1 MIYTIGNIAVSGN
14 TLTGT
19 GTNFKAPLSMIRVGC
34 TVIVKSDPIQ
44 IFSIT
49 EIVSETELSVT
60 PAASP
65 DIPAGTAYSIL
76 LCDSIS
82 VDGLAQDVAEAL
94 RYFTGQESEIYAAV
108 EYWKNYGDAAQVE
121 ALLTA
126 IQAETAQST
135 ANAAATAA
143 DVETTA
149 AALNEAVAAKD
160 AAEAAA
166 ANAEQQA
173 ATATTQATTATEQ
186 ATAATNAA
194 TAAQTAQ
201 TATEAARDEAAAQA
215 TVATEQATVATEQ
228 ATAAAEAAEKA
239 STDADTV
246 AADRIAVYE
255 LRIYAREEAE
265 KAEAAATAAETS
277 AANVAADE
285 QEIAANA
292 AAAAEAAT
300 AAALSEAN
308 AKTYA
313 EQAKALSEDSLS
325 LIGLGADRRDW
336 PDCTTDPSD
345 YIGFVRL
352 EEATATGFPSIASG
366 EVYLVGWLARGDGL
380 IINGCFVGTNTR
392 SLYTY
397 MYNNA
402 DGTYGWTRHAR
413 KDEVSRLLQ
422 ANNSTGETQLW
433 DGLGQ
438 NYIFVNNTG
447 WGAYSVD
454 GAIKLGIN
462 YGGTGGG
469 NAGQARHN
477 LAVMHEMKTTLGEID
492 LDTLTGEYSGIYWQ
506 PSSAGATTE
515 KHYPTHVAGAL
526 VVLKNGANSASG
538 CTQIYYPYNNANVY
552 YVRWC
557 NGSDLTWSDWV
568 AYASHPET
576 INGIGLGSSVRDCAD
591 ISGSPADWTGFIRIQ
606 RTATGFPDVAS
617 SETYLMGFIQKMDGS
632 PAYSGIFQG
641 VSTYSLYT
649 YRHDPVN
656 GAVWKRHARK
666 DEVDRLIQGST
677 ETALWG
683 AGGKQKFVL
692 WDAGTGATM
701 NWGVYDDSQAKWVP
715 LNVVAGG
722 TGATTAEGAR
732 TNLGLGTTND
742 VQHQNLT
749 LTRTSDGTDGWVAG
763 GMTKSK
769 LLGTDGTVRA
779 EGLMYAECNA
789 SSPTQ
794 MTFAI
799 HSATE
804 GYKYL
809 SFNTKGQILAET
821 AIFRATYVNPLII
834 ESVNPTVR
842 FNETD
847 RPSGAP
853 YYNFIADGGNW
864 RIQKEGDG
872 YSGEYIISYEYAND
886 RIVIPNLKVED
897 LYAPADKVQQIKNNL
912 LIPNTGLSR
921 WYDYAAPEGAE
932 ADKFY
937 PIIISHPSG
946 WNGEAFV
953 EVSMRTRSMQG
964 GEEPNCNAIHLWMR
978 DGGWS
983 DMGQGCFGHYC
994 AYASNEVAI
1003 LCVRGTDKGQYPHN
1017 AIYVRGDAFPV
1028 RLAATVGSTITIPTA
1043 DWSPSTASDS
1053 PTYKWGITDSS
1064 DGLDLDTYGIAG
1076 NLLDFTHGK
1085 SGFYSDKQFRHAN
1098 GDGYLY
1104 NNMTVGTLN
1113 ITSTEAFNFRGTSN
1127 FYGTVNCGYGY
1138 YSVSDDVTKCTY
1150 YSRLIDSSGNI
1161 LGQGEFRAG
1170 EYAAQIVV
1178 RDLTDTAAHKFFNF
1192 NKDGT
1197 FHAPN
1202 GCVTHTGADWSGHTS
1217 DNINKFKPIA
1227 GSTNGPS
1234 DPTVFGGFHVSFSGN
1249 YATQFAG
1256 RLSQFWARSIEA
1268 GVDQGWKRLLTTDDL
1283 SASTDLTVNSLT
1295 TTTAVRSGGGDLH
1308 ILGDTAYREA
1318 MNCGLTGYDSTGQN
1332 MSWYLGT
1339 YKSQE
1344 YKVYFEDY
1352 LGSEGIE
1359 LNGDNGSV
1367 KLYTGGLATG
1377 TPAEL
1382 TLYDNQCLSTV
1393 NYTIKPASSS
1403 WDRYFTM
1410 ENSGTAYHNGT
1421 YQFWGNAVYDGS
1433 NITGDRYSV
1442 FEWKLDT
1449 GYLAYLER
1457 SADGS
1462 QKLQVNG
1469 GIHCTAVTQSSDR
1482 DLKDNIEVIPDAT
1495 AAIRKMNGYTYT
1507 LKENG
1512 LPYAGIIAQ
1521 EAMEAIP
1528 EAVGSFTWE
1537 GEELE
1542 GPTQDGREL
1551 RETARYLNVDYAA
1564 VTGLLV
1570 QVARETDDRVTA
1582 LEEENASL
1590 RANIA
1595 VMDERITKLE
1605 ALVQQLTGSEE

>member
-186 ATAATNAA
+186 ATAAAEAAAEAKDHRGTAYIWMSNAEAAATTATEQATTATEKATAATDAA
-194 TAAQTAQ
+194 TAAQEALTLTQEARD
-201 TATEAARDEAAAQA
+201 TATQQA
-215 TVATEQATVATEQ
+215 TIATEQATIA
-228 ATAAAEAAEKA
+228 
-239 STDADTV
+239 TDA
-246 AADRIAVYE
+246 AN
-255 LRIYAREEAE
+255 
-265 KAEAAATAAETS
+265 AAETS

-336 PDCTTDPSD
+336 PDCTTDPSA

-413 KDEVSRLLQ
+413 KDEVSRLTQ

-477 LAVMHEMKTTLGEID
+477 LAVMHEMKTTLSEID
-492 LDTLTGEYSGIYWQ
+492 LNTLTGEYSGIYWQ
-506 PSSAGATTE
+506 TSSAGATDE
-515 KHYPTHVAGAL
+515 RHYPTHVAGAL

-538 CTQIYYPYNNANVY
+538 CTQIYYPYNNSDVY

-557 NGSDLTWSDWV
+557 SGSDLAWSAWV
-568 AYASHPET
+568 AYASHRET
-576 INGIGLGSSVRDCAD
+576 INGIGLGA
-591 ISGSPADWTGFIRIQ
+591 SPRHCSDLTGNPSAYIGFLRL
-606 RTATGFPDVAS
+606 TPEGTTGYPDVAS
-617 SETYLMGFIQKMDGS
+617 DEGALSGYICRNDGEPS
-632 PAYSGIFQG
+632 YSGLFVG
-641 VSTYSLYT
+641 ATTGSAYT
-649 YRHDPVN
+649 YRYSVGGGVQWQRIPRANDLSRFVQNNSTTRMYGPTGDRFFEIHTN
-656 GAVWKRHARK
+656 G
-666 DEVDRLIQGST
+666 
-677 ETALWG
+677 
-683 AGGKQKFVL
+683 
-692 WDAGTGATM
+692 
-701 NWGVYDDSQAKWVP
+701 NWGVYSTTDSAWVP
-715 LNVVAGG
+715 LDIACGG
-722 TGATTAEGAR
+722 TGATDAATAR
-732 TNLGLGTTND
+732 TNFGLGATND

-769 LLGTDGTVRA
+769 LLGTDGTVRS

-821 AIFRATYVNPLII
+821 AIFRSTYANPLVI
-834 ESVNPTVR
+834 ESTTPTIA
-842 FNETD
+842 FHETN

-853 YYNFIADGGNW
+853 QYAFVFDGGQW

-921 WYDYAAPEGAE
+921 WYEYAAPEGAE

-946 WNGEAFV
+946 WNGDAFV
-953 EVSMRTRSMQG
+953 EVSMRTRSMTG
-964 GEEPNCNAIHLWMR
+964 NEEPNCNAIHLWMR

-1003 LCVRGTDKGQYPHN
+1003 LCVRGTDKGQHQHN
-1017 AIYVRGDAFPV
+1017 AIYVRGDAFPI
-1028 RLAATVGSTITIPTA
+1028 RLAATVGCTVTIPTA
-1043 DWSPSTASDS
+1043 DWKPSTASDS
-1053 PTYKWGITDSS
+1053 PTYKWGITDSA

-1104 NNMTVGTLN
+1104 NHMTVGALN

-1161 LGQGEFRAG
+1161 LGQGEFRVG

-1178 RDLTDTAAHKFFNF
+1178 RDLTDTAAHKSFNF

-1332 MSWYLGT
+1332 MGWYLGT

-1469 GIHCTAVTQSSDR
+1469 GVHCTAVTQSSDR

-1528 EAVGSFTWE
+1528 EAVGSFMWE

>member
-143 DVETTA
+143 DVETTTA
-149 AALNEAVAAKD
+149 ARDEAIAAKD
-160 AAEAAA
+160 AAEGYSVLAG
-166 ANAEQQA
+166 EHA

-186 ATAATNAA
+186 ATTATNAA

-201 TATEAARDEAAAQA
+201 TATEAARDEAVTQA
-215 TVATEQATVATEQ
+215 TTATEQATIATEA
-228 ATAAAEAAEKA
+228 ATAASA
-239 STDADTV
+239 DADTV

-255 LRIYAREEAE
+255 LRMYAKEEAE
-265 KAEAAATAAETS
+265 KAETAATAAETS

-313 EQAKALSEDSLS
+313 EQTKALSEDSLS
-325 LIGLGADRRDW
+325 LIGLGANRRDW
-336 PDCTTDPSD
+336 PDCTVNPSD

-366 EVYLVGWLARGDGL
+366 EVYLVGWLARGDGA

-397 MYNNA
+397 HFNNA

-413 KDEVSRLLQ
+413 KDDVSRFVQ
-422 ANNSTGETQLW
+422 RGGETEVYSG
-433 DGLGQ
+433 DGNKYLF
-438 NYIFVNNTG
+438 INNMDG
-447 WGAYSVD
+447 IYYWGAYDTSTGQTVPLQ
-454 GAIKLGIN
+454 ISC
-462 YGGTGGG
+462 GGTGGR
-469 NAGQARHN
+469 NAGQARTN
-477 LAVMHEMKTTLGEID
+477 LQVMYEQKAD
-492 LDTLTGEYSGIYWQ
+492 LADTDLNTLTGEYSGFYRQ
-506 PSSAGATTE
+506 KTNAAATTE
-515 KHYPTHVAGAL
+515 LHYPCNNAGAL
-526 VVLKNGANSASG
+526 VVLGNGANGDSG
-538 CTQIYYPYNNANVY
+538 CTQIYYPYNY
-552 YVRWC
+552 SDLFYTRWC
-557 NGSDLTWSDWV
+557 NGGNLAWSDWCEHRG
-568 AYASHPET
+568 YWT
-576 INGIGLGSSVRDCAD
+576 ILNNIGLGASPRHCSD
-591 ISGSPADWTGFIRIQ
+591 ITVDPSGYVGFLRLTPAGTTGY
-606 RTATGFPDVAS
+606 PDVATDAGEGALS
-617 SETYLMGFIQKMDGS
+617 GYICRNDGEPS
-632 PAYSGIFQG
+632 YSGLFVG
-641 VSTYSLYT
+641 ATTGAAYT
-649 YRHDPVN
+649 YRYSV
-656 GAVWKRHARK
+656 
-666 DEVDRLIQGST
+666 
-677 ETALWG
+677 G
-683 AGGKQKFVL
+683 AGGAQWQRIPRANDLSRFVQN
-692 WDAGTGATM
+692 DSTTRMYGPTGDRFFEIHTNG
-701 NWGVYDDSQAKWVP
+701 NWGVYSTADSAWIP
-715 LNVVAGG
+715 LAIAQGG
-722 TGATTAEGAR
+722 TGANDAATAR

-763 GMTKSK
+763 GMHKSV

-821 AIFRATYVNPLII
+821 AVFRSTYANPLVIESTTPTVIFR
-834 ESVNPTVR
+834 
-842 FNETD
+842 ETD
-847 RPSGAP
+847 RPEGTP
-853 YYNFIADGGNW
+853 EYVFVCDGGGW
-864 RIQKEGDG
+864 RMQKGGDG
-872 YSGEYIISYEYAND
+872 YNGEYIIHYNDDED
-886 RIVIPNLKVED
+886 RIELEVPLRPSVILQPSYLGTTKANL
-897 LYAPADKVQQIKNNL
+897 QI
-912 LIPNTGLSR
+912 PFTGLSGFT
-921 WYDYAAPEGAE
+921 DYAAPEGAE
-932 ADKFY
+932 ADKYY
-937 PIIISHPSG
+937 PIIVTHPSPG
-946 WNGEAFV
+946 SGFNGETFI
-953 EVSMRTRSMQG
+953 EVAMRTRSMTG
-964 GEEPNCNAIHLWMR
+964 SEEPNCNDIHLWMR

-983 DMGQGCFGHYC
+983 DMGQGCFGHYH

-1053 PTYKWGITDSS
+1053 PTYKWGITDSA

-1104 NNMTVGTLN
+1104 NNMTVGSLN

-1138 YSVSDDVTKCTY
+1138 YTVSDDVTKCTY

-1161 LGQGEFRAG
+1161 LGQGEFRVG

-1197 FHAPN
+1197 FHASN
-1202 GCVTHTGADWSGHTS
+1202 GCVTHTDADWSEHTS

-1332 MSWYLGT
+1332 MGWYLGT

-1410 ENSGTAYHNGT
+1410 ENRGTAYHNGI

-1442 FEWKLDT
+1442 FEWRLDT

-1528 EAVGSFTWE
+1528 EAVGSFMWE